1 MQETKI
7 CSICKSCQRYD
18 VCNHKMFESDT
29 IEQCCTEFAT
39 ETKRE
44 MSKIEYDLNRIEKLF
59 FEPKKTVIAIGNMKY
74 PEFVK
79 FSSKVSNE
87 HYEYEVIHQLL
98 LHYQISSDKS
108 MFEIIDSMQLGKFKD
123 FIKEL
128 LEREVIRL

>member
-1 MQETKI
+1 MMEESKI
-7 CSICKSCQRYD
+7 SYTCRDCRRITI
-18 VCNHKMFESDT
+18 CNHIMTNDPE
-29 IEQCCTEFAT
+29 IEQCCTEFNKPIS
-39 ETKRE
+39 E
-44 MSKIEYDLNRIEKLF
+44 SIEKLI
-59 FEPKKTVIAIGNMKY
+59 FEPRKTIIVIGNMKY

-79 FSSKVSNE
+79 FSSKVANE

-98 LHYQISSDKS
+98 LHYQMSNDKS